1 MPNYIA
7 FYDLDRTILST
18 SSGKLFVQYLYKKNY
33 ISRLDLLA
41 GIYISII
48 HRLGIIHSD
57 AIIRKWVA
65 RFSGW
70 PVKHMQAM
78 TDDWF
83 TSMVEPTIRNNAAES
98 INTHNDNGAH
108 TVILSA
114 ATRFICEPV
123 RYKLNMD
130 SILCTEL
137 DIKNGEFTGHII
149 GDYNHGEEKLRR
161 AIEYCNQY
169 GYDLESAWYYA
180 DSISDL
186 PVLERV
192 QHPMCVT
199 PDRLLKKAAKKNGWD
214 ILNW

>member
-1 MPNYIA
+1 MSRYIA

-18 SSGKLFVQYLYKKNY
+18 SSGKLFVQYLYKTGI
-33 ISRLDLLA
+33 ISGMDLLA
-41 GIYISII
+41 GFYISFI

-70 PVKHMQAM
+70 SEEEMQNM
-78 TDDWF
+78 TDHWF
-83 TSMVEPTIRNNAAES
+83 ASMVEPTIRDNAAES
-98 INTHNDNGAH
+98 IREHNNKGAQ

-123 RYKLNMD
+123 QHRLNMD
-130 SILCTEL
+130 HTLCTEL
-137 DIKNGEFTGHII
+137 EIRNGEFTGHII
-149 GDYNHGEEKLRR
+149 GGYNHGEEKLRS
-161 AIEYCNQY
+161 AVDYCNKN
-169 GYDLESAWYYA
+169 GYDLGSAWYYA

-199 PDRLLKKAAKKNGWD
+199 PDRLLRKIARKRGWQ
-214 ILNW
+214 ILDW

>member
-1 MPNYIA
+1 MSNYIA

-18 SSGKLFVQYLYKKNY
+18 SSGKLFVQYLYNKKI
-33 ISRLDLLA
+33 ISSLDLVA
-41 GIYISII
+41 GIYVNII

-57 AIIRKWVA
+57 AIIRRWVA

-70 PVKHMQAM
+70 SENKMQAM

-83 TSMVEPTIRNNAAES
+83 SSMVEPTIRDSASDSIQAHNNK
-98 INTHNDNGAH
+98 GAR

-123 RYKLNMD
+123 QQKLNMD
-130 SILCTEL
+130 ETICTEL
-137 DIKNGEFTGHII
+137 DIRDGIFTGHII
-149 GDYNHGEEKLRR
+149 GDYNHGDEKLRR
-161 AIEYCNQY
+161 ALDYCSSN
-169 GYDLESAWYYA
+169 GFDLDTAWYYA

-186 PVLERV
+186 PVLEKV

-199 PDRLLKKAAKKNGWD
+199 PDRLLRKVAKKRGWQ
-214 ILNW
+214 ILDW